1 MTFSDANNDGVVTT
15 TDIKQI
21 NHYYP
26 FGLNMEGNWNGA
38 KGDNKYGYNGKE
50 WNDDFGLGLNDYGA
64 RWYDPMVDRWWNLDP
79 ESESG
84 DQINWNPYHYVY
96 DNPVKNI
103 DPDGREGEGCCGAK
117 DLVAGLVGVTV
128 GVVDNLFGSN
138 IREVVGD
145 KMFGNGG
152 LRGSFN
158 EGLVVADKGSLVA
171 GQTMV
176 VGGTGLAVGGATVSL
191 SGVGAVGGVPA
202 IAVGAGTAG
211 LGLLVSNNAA
221 KNLQNSQVKAN
232 QNGESGERRKN
243 RIPDKGEP
251 NSTTTNPSGTTTKKY
266 GPDGNVQKEF
276 NKGHQGEK
284 VPKNERKNHI
294 HDYKP
299 NPNNPSGR
307 GDRQPGRPPKK
318 NELKKDFGE

>member
-64 RWYDPMVDRWWNLDP
+64 RWYDPMIDRWWNLDP

-84 DQINWNPYHYVY
+84 EQSSWNPYHYVS
-96 DNPVKNI
+96 DNPIKNI

-138 IREVVGD
+138 LREVVGD

-221 KNLQNSQVKAN
+221 KNLENSQVKAKENRRVDKQHTKNASESKRNTHEDGQARKAKEQKKADEKYEKTKSTKEPKSNN
-232 QNGESGERRKN
+232 QKKREN
-243 RIPDKGEP
+243 PDYKRLG
-251 NSTTTNPSGTTTKKY
+251 
-266 GPDGNVQKEF
+266 
-276 NKGHQGEK
+276 
-284 VPKNERKNHI
+284 PKNE
-294 HDYKP
+294 
-299 NPNNPSGR
+299 
-307 GDRQPGRPPKK
+307 
-318 NELKKDFGE
+318 